1 MLLNVP
7 RMWIKLALLTKQWR
21 CARAVLRRHPMRVF
35 GTRLLAVLWC
45 WSAGS
50 LAARDAAKYED
61 LWSLKPIMRPALP
74 TNATASPNPI
84 DAFLAQA
91 YREKALTPLG
101 QADKLVWLRR
111 VSLDLVG
118 LPASVEEQQAF
129 LDDPSASARD
139 KVVERLLASE
149 QHGVRHGRHWLDVL
163 RYSDLDENMP
173 ASPGIHLWRDWVISA
188 INHDLHYD
196 EFVRAQIFGNR
207 AAKRRIVSFA
217 GHLTPV
223 EPRPED
229 LFALGFLA
237 RGATSKADTD
247 QQLAMFAVE
256 TISTAFLGMTVG
268 CAKCHDHFYDPIKQ
282 ADYYSMKALFD
293 PLVLRKIDL
302 ATTEQVFAH
311 GRAVADHESRLQ
323 TLTDAMRKFIQPY
336 YSRLYE
342 ERLSMLPK
350 DAQAAIRKAEKD
362 RTAAE
367 QKVADDYHPIL
378 RIDPPKIK
386 EIMPPDEVKQYEEQL
401 KQLNALKPPEPLPEF
416 WTVEED
422 AKRAAE
428 TNYVLITGD
437 PARPKLSQPVPPGFP
452 FAQKPP
458 EFREG
463 RRQTFVDW
471 LTAAENPL
479 FARVAVNRIWL
490 WHFGGGLHASASDF
504 GALGGKP
511 IHPQLIDWL
520 ASEFIARK
528 YSMKWLHRLIV
539 TSDTYQR
546 ASSGSPELESAN
558 RRIDPDNQM
567 FWKFP
572 LRRLEAEPIRDALLQ
587 VAGRLDSTLGGKSF
601 EAVKVDSSNRR
612 TAFMSR
618 GYRSFQDAMPDYLQT
633 FDAEDGRA
641 VCPRRN
647 QTVTAPQALFTM
659 NSELADDVSARFAE
673 RLQNNSLGNLGAA
686 VTLGYR
692 TALGRPPSATE
703 RAKALDYLQGDLGRV
718 KGFAWLLLNLD
729 EFLYVR

>member
-1 MLLNVP
+1 MNRIGGAIFLA
-7 RMWIKLALLTKQWR
+7 ALLILSDNPLVAKD
-21 CARAVLRRHPMRVF
+21 AV
-35 GTRLLAVLWC
+35 
-45 WSAGS
+45 
-50 LAARDAAKYED
+50 KYED
-61 LWSLKPIMRPALP
+61 LWSLKPIARPAVP
-74 TNATASPNPI
+74 ANVTSSPIPI
-84 DAFLAQA
+84 DAFIAQA
-91 YREKALTPLG
+91 CREKKLTPVG
-101 QADKLVWLRR
+101 PAEKLTWLRR
-111 VSLDLVG
+111 VSLDLIG
-118 LPASVEEQQAF
+118 LPPSVEEQQAF
-129 LDDPSASARD
+129 LDDPSASAMD

-149 QHGVRHGRHWLDVL
+149 QHGVRYGRHWLDVL

-173 ASPGIHLWRDWVISA
+173 VSPGIHLWRDWVITA
-188 INHDLHYD
+188 INRDLPYD
-196 EFVRAQIFGNR
+196 EFARAQIFGNR

-237 RGATSKADTD
+237 RGATSKANSD
-247 QQLAMFAVE
+247 QQLAMSAVE
-256 TISTAFLGMTVG
+256 TISSAFLGMTVG

-282 ADYYSMKALFD
+282 VDYYSMKALFD
-293 PLVLRKIDL
+293 PLVLRKVDL

-311 GRAVADHESRLQ
+311 GRAVDDYEARLQ

-336 YSRLYE
+336 YARLYE
-342 ERLSMLPK
+342 ERLSALPK
-350 DAQAAIRKAEKD
+350 DAQAAIRKPEKERNAD
-362 RTAAE
+362 E
-367 QKVADDYHPIL
+367 QKIADDYHPIL

-416 WTVEED
+416 WTAEED
-422 AKRAAE
+422 AKRAVE

-437 PARPKLSQPVPPGFP
+437 PTRPKLSQPVPPGFP
-452 FAQKPP
+452 FAQTPP

-471 LTAAENPL
+471 LTAPENPL

-490 WHFGGGLHASASDF
+490 WHFGAGLHASASDF

-511 IHPQLIDWL
+511 VHPQLLDWL
-520 ASEFIARK
+520 ASEFIAHK

-539 TSDTYQR
+539 TSDTYRR
-546 ASSGSPELESAN
+546 ASSGPTELEAAN

-587 VAGRLDSTLGGKSF
+587 VAGRLDATLGGKSF
-601 EAVKVDSSNRR
+601 DAVKADTSNRR

-618 GYRSFQDAMPDYLQT
+618 GYRSFQDVMPDYLQT

-647 QTVTAPQALFTM
+647 HTVTAPQALFTM

-673 RLQNNSLGNLGAA
+673 RLKKDSRGDLAAA
-686 VTLGYR
+686 VMLGYR
-692 TALGRPPSATE
+692 MALGRLPSTME
-703 RAKALDYLQGDLGRV
+703 LAKALDYLQGDLGRV
-718 KGFAWLLLNLD
+718 KDFAWLLLNLD
-729 EFLYVR
+729 EFMYVR